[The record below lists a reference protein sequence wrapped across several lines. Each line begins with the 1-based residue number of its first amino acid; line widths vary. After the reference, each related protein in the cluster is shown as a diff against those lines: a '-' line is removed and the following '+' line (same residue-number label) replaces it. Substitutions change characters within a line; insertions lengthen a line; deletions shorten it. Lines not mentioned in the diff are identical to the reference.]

1 MGRSLHNRIRL
12 KRSRLALLNTD
23 TLRSVAVK
31 ASASI
36 GLIILAVKCKAWI
49 GQHTEL
55 K

>member
-12 KRSRLALLNTD
+12 KGSRLALLNVGR
-23 TLRSVAVK
+23 LRSAAVK

-36 GLIILAVKCKAWI
+36 GLIILAFKA
-49 GQHTEL
+49 L

>member
-12 KRSRLALLNTD
+12 KGSRLALLNRGK
-23 TLRSVAVK
+23 LRSVAMK

-36 GLIILAVKCKAWI
+36 GQVILALKAF
-49 GQHTEL
+49 

>member
-23 TLRSVAVK
+23 KLRSVAVK

-36 GLIILAVKCKAWI
+36 GLIILAFKSFK
-49 GQHTEL
+49 
-55 K
+55 